1 MEGGTTMSEALE
13 HLNHMGLPAAVLQ
26 ALLPCSPS
34 LRPPEP
40 PRRAAV
46 SAVPDVDRYT
56 SGTVSVQ
63 PEPVVTELR
72 AIAERHQAH
81 QAARLPEAA

>member
-1 MEGGTTMSEALE
+1 MEGGTTMSEAVEQL
-13 HLNHMGLPAAVLQ
+13 HHMGLPAAVLQ

-40 PRRAAV
+40 PRRAAG
-46 SAVPDVDRYT
+46 SDVDRYT
-56 SGTVSVQ
+56 SGTVTVQ

-72 AIAERHQAH
+72 AIAERHQAR
-81 QAARLPEAA
+81 QAARMPEAA